1 MKSPLQQLAALG
13 QSPWLDY
20 LSHPLLLEELP
31 RLIREGEVT
40 GITSNPT
47 IFEKAVSS
55 GSDYDRKIEQMAR
68 RGLSAQDIYQT
79 LVVQDVARACDLLK
93 GVHRATG
100 GGDGFVSL
108 EVNPH
113 LAYDETAQVEEARQL
128 FGRVDKRNLFI
139 KIPGTPQGLEA
150 TRHAIALGININIT
164 LLFSSGHYL
173 GAARAYMKGLE
184 ERLKQGQDLSRVAS
198 VASVFVSRIDT
209 TVDRKLDEMG
219 EEGRALR
226 GEAAVASAKLVYQKF
241 RRSLASSRFKK
252 LKDKG
257 AGMQRLLW
265 GSTSTKDPA
274 YSDIKY
280 VQELIGPDTVNTAP
294 LSTWEAFRDHGIA
307 RLTVGEGIKE
317 ARRDLEALSRLG
329 IDLEE
334 VGLEIQ
340 EEGVKAFAQ
349 SYDNLIASIE
359 AKRKAFLQGGFR
371 TGLPAD

>member
-20 LSHPLLLEELP
+20 ISRELLEKLP
-31 RLIREGEVT
+31 HLIQAGEVM

-55 GSDYDRKIEQMAR
+55 GSDYDRKIKQMAQ
-68 RGLSAQDIYQT
+68 RGLSAYDIYQT
-79 LVVQDVARACDLLK
+79 LVVQDVDRACELLK

-100 GGDGFVSL
+100 GRDGFVSL

-113 LAYDETAQVEEARQL
+113 LAGDAPAQVEEARQL
-128 FGRVDKRNLFI
+128 FQRVGRRNLLI
-139 KIPGTPQGLEA
+139 KVPGTPQGLEA
-150 TRHAIALGININIT
+150 TRRLIAQGININIT
-164 LLFSSGHYL
+164 LLFSSAHYL
-173 GAARAYMKGLE
+173 GAARAYMKSLE
-184 ERLKQGQDLSRVAS
+184 DRLKEGQDPSRVTS

-209 TVDRKLDEMG
+209 MVDRKLDEMG
-219 EEGRALR
+219 EEGRAL
-226 GEAAVASAKLVYQKF
+226 GGKAAVANARLIYQTF
-241 RRSLASSRFKK
+241 RHTLASSRFKK
-252 LKDKG
+252 LKNKG
-257 AGMQRLLW
+257 AGMQRLVW

-280 VQELIGPDTVNTAP
+280 VQELIGRDTINTIP
-294 LSTWEAFRDHGIA
+294 LPTLEAFRDHGVA
-307 RLTVGEGIKE
+307 RLTVEEGLEE

-329 IDLEE
+329 IDMKE
-334 VGLEIQ
+334 VGKELQ
-340 EEGVKAFAQ
+340 AEGVKAFAQ

-371 TGLPAD
+371 TGLLAG

>member
-20 LSHPLLLEELP
+20 ISRELLEKLP
-31 RLIREGEVT
+31 HLIQAREVM

-55 GSDYDRKIEQMAR
+55 GSDYDRKIEQMAQ
-68 RGLSAQDIYQT
+68 RGLSAHDIYQT

-93 GVHRATG
+93 GVYRATG
-100 GGDGFVSL
+100 ARDGFVSL

-113 LAYDETAQVEEARQL
+113 LAGECMAQVGEADLL
-128 FGRVDKRNLFI
+128 FRRVGRRNLLI
-139 KIPGTPQGLEA
+139 KVPGTPRGLEA
-150 TRHAIALGININIT
+150 TRRLIALGINVNIT

-184 ERLKQGQDLSRVAS
+184 DRLRQGQDLSRVAS

-219 EEGRALR
+219 EEGRVLR
-226 GEAAVASAKLVYQKF
+226 GKAAVVNARLVYQTF
-241 RRSLASSRFKK
+241 RHTLASSRFKK
-252 LKDKG
+252 LRNKG
-257 AGMQRLLW
+257 AGMQRLVW

-280 VQELIGPDTVNTAP
+280 VQELIGPDTINTIP
-294 LSTWEAFRDHGIA
+294 LSTLEAFRDHGAA
-307 RLTVGEGIKE
+307 RLTLEEGLEE

-334 VGLEIQ
+334 VGQ
-340 EEGVKAFAQ
+340 ELQDEGVKAFTR
-349 SYDNLIASIE
+349 SHDNLIASIE
-359 AKRKAFLQGGFR
+359 AKRKAFLQGGFI
-371 TGLPAD
+371 TGPPAG

>member
-20 LSHPLLLEELP
+20 ISRELLEKLP
-31 RLIREGEVT
+31 CLIQAGEVM

-55 GSDYDRKIEQMAR
+55 GSDYDRKIEQMAQ
-68 RGLSAQDIYQT
+68 RGLSAHDIYQT
-79 LVVQDVARACDLLK
+79 LVVQDVARACELLK
-93 GVHRATG
+93 GVYRATG
-100 GGDGFVSL
+100 ARDGFVSL

-113 LAYDETAQVEEARQL
+113 LAGECMAQVGEADLL
-128 FGRVDKRNLFI
+128 FQRVGRRNLLI
-139 KIPGTPQGLEA
+139 KVPGTPRGLEA
-150 TRHAIALGININIT
+150 TRRLIALGINVNIT

-184 ERLKQGQDLSRVAS
+184 DRLRQGQDLSRVAS

-226 GEAAVASAKLVYQKF
+226 GKAAVANARLVYQTF
-241 RRSLASSRFKK
+241 RHTLASSRFKK
-252 LKDKG
+252 LRNKG
-257 AGMQRLLW
+257 AGMQRLVW

-280 VQELIGPDTVNTAP
+280 VQELIGPDTINTIP
-294 LSTWEAFRDHGIA
+294 LSTLEAFRDHGAA
-307 RLTVGEGIKE
+307 RLTLEEGLEE

-329 IDLEE
+329 IDIEE
-334 VGLEIQ
+334 VGQ
-340 EEGVKAFAQ
+340 ELQAEGVKAFTR
-349 SYDNLIASIE
+349 SHDNLIASIE
-359 AKRKAFLQGGFR
+359 AKRKAFLQGGFI
-371 TGLPAD
+371 TGLPSG

>member
-100 GGDGFVSL
+100 GRDGFVSL

-150 TRHAIALGININIT
+150 TCHAIALGININIT

-184 ERLKQGQDLSRVAS
+184 ERLKQNQDLCRVAS

-226 GEAAVASAKLVYQKF
+226 GKAAVASAKLVYQKF

-294 LSTWEAFRDHGIA
+294 LPTWEAFRDHGVA

>member
-20 LSHPLLLEELP
+20 ISRELLEKLP
-31 RLIREGEVT
+31 HLIQAGEVM
-40 GITSNPT
+40 GITSNPS

-55 GSDYDRKIEQMAR
+55 GSDYDRKIEQMVQ

-79 LVVQDVARACDLLK
+79 LVVQDVARACELLK
-93 GVHRATG
+93 GVYRATG
-100 GGDGFVSL
+100 ARDGFVSL

-113 LAYDETAQVEEARQL
+113 LAGECMAQVGEADLL
-128 FGRVDKRNLFI
+128 FQRVGRRNLLI
-139 KIPGTPQGLEA
+139 KVPGTPQGLKA
-150 TRHAIALGININIT
+150 TRRLIALGVNVNIT

-184 ERLKQGQDLSRVAS
+184 DRLEKGLDISRVAS

-226 GEAAVASAKLVYQKF
+226 GKAAVANARLVYQTF
-241 RRSLASSRFKK
+241 RHTLASSRFKK
-252 LKDKG
+252 LRNKG
-257 AGMQRLLW
+257 AGMQRLVW

-280 VQELIGPDTVNTAP
+280 VQELIGPDTINTIP
-294 LSTWEAFRDHGIA
+294 LDTLEAFRDHGAA
-307 RLTVGEGIKE
+307 RLTLEEGLEE

-329 IDLEE
+329 IDLKE
-334 VGLEIQ
+334 VGQ
-340 EEGVKAFAQ
+340 ELQDEGVKAFTR
-349 SYDNLIASIE
+349 SHDNLIASIE
-359 AKRKAFLQGGFR
+359 AKRKAFLQGGFM
-371 TGLPAD
+371 TGLPSG